1 MASRKKFQGTGTALV
16 TPFTRD
22 GKIDEPTLRKLV
34 EFQIKG
40 GVEAIVPAGTTGESP
55 TLEEDEHRRLI
66 EIVVDQARNRVKII
80 AGAGSNSTAH
90 TIRLS
95 KQAKKSGA
103 DMLLLVGPYYNKPT
117 QEGYYQHYKAIAEA
131 VDLPFIVYNVPTRTS
146 GNIEPSTL
154 IRIAEEIPTAAGV
167 KEASGSMPQI
177 MEIARN
183 KPERFSLLSG
193 DDVYTFPLMAVG
205 GEGVISVISN
215 EVPRLFSDMVRY
227 CLKNNFTK
235 ALTIHNTLFPLMQA
249 NFFEAN
255 PIPVKAALAMMG
267 MIEETYRLP
276 LVKIGEKNREKL
288 TTVLRELKLV
298 KG

>member
-1 MASRKKFQGTGTALV
+1 MTTRKKFQGTGTALV

-22 GKIDEPTLRKLV
+22 GKLDEQTVRRLV

-40 GVEAIVPAGTTGESP
+40 GVEAIIPAGTTGESP

-66 EIVVDQARNRVKII
+66 EIVVDQNRKRVKII
-80 AGAGSNSTAH
+80 AGAGTNSTAH
-90 TIRLS
+90 SIRLS
-95 KQAKKSGA
+95 KQAKEAGA
-103 DMLLLVGPYYNKPT
+103 DMLLLVGPYYNKPS
-117 QEGYYQHYKAIAEA
+117 QEGYYQHFRTIAEA

-154 IRIAEEIPTAAGV
+154 LRIAKDIPTAAGV

-183 KPERFSLLSG
+183 KPEGFSLLSG
-193 DDVYTFPLMAVG
+193 DDVFTLPLMAVG

-215 EVPRLFSDMVRY
+215 EVPKIFSEMVRY
-227 CLKNNFTK
+227 CLKNNYKK
-235 ALTIHNTLFPLMQA
+235 AVAIHNKLLPLMQA

-255 PIPVKAALAMMG
+255 PMPVKAALAMMG
-267 MIEETYRLP
+267 MIEEVYRLP
-276 LVKIGEKNREKL
+276 LVKIGDANRQKL
-288 TTVLRELKLV
+288 LAVLRELKLL

>member
-1 MASRKKFQGTGTALV
+1 MATRKKFQGTGTALV

-22 GKIDEPTLRKLV
+22 GKLDEQTVRRLV

-40 GVEAIVPAGTTGESP
+40 GVEAIIPAGTTGESP

-66 EIVVDQARNRVKII
+66 EIVVDQNRKRVKII
-80 AGAGSNSTAH
+80 AGAGTNSTAH
-90 TIRLS
+90 SIRLS
-95 KQAKKSGA
+95 KQAKEAGA
-103 DMLLLVGPYYNKPT
+103 DILLLVGPYYNKPS
-117 QEGYYQHYKAIAEA
+117 QEGYYQHFRTIAEA

-154 IRIAEEIPTAAGV
+154 LRIAKDIPTAAGV

-183 KPERFSLLSG
+183 KPEGFSLLSG
-193 DDVYTFPLMAVG
+193 DDVFTLPLMAVG
-205 GEGVISVISN
+205 GDGVISVISN
-215 EVPRLFSDMVRY
+215 EVPKIFSEMVRY
-227 CLKNNFTK
+227 CLKNNYKK
-235 ALTIHNTLFPLMQA
+235 AVAIHNKLLPLMQA

-255 PIPVKAALAMMG
+255 PMPVKAALAMMG
-267 MIEETYRLP
+267 MIEEVYRLP
-276 LVKIGEKNREKL
+276 LVKIGDANRQKL
-288 TTVLRELKLV
+288 LAVLRELKLL

>member
-1 MASRKKFQGTGTALV
+1 MASRKRFQGTGTALV
-16 TPFTRD
+16 TPFTRE
-22 GKIDEPTLRKLV
+22 GKLDEQAVRNLV

-40 GVEAIVPAGTTGESP
+40 GVEAIIPSGTTGESP
-55 TLEEDEHRRLI
+55 TLEEEEHRRLI
-66 EIVVDQARNRVKII
+66 EIVVEQARNRVKII
-80 AGAGSNSTAH
+80 AGAGTNSTAH
-90 TIRLS
+90 SIKLS
-95 KQAKKSGA
+95 KQAKEAGA

-117 QEGYYQHYKAIAEA
+117 QEGYYQHFKAIAEA

-154 IRIAEEIPTAAGV
+154 LKIAEEIPGAAGV

-183 KPERFSLLSG
+183 KPENFSLLSG
-193 DDVYTFPLMAVG
+193 DDVYTLPLMAVG
-205 GEGVISVISN
+205 GDGVISVVSN
-215 EVPRLFSDMVRY
+215 EVPGLFSDMVRH
-227 CLKNNFTK
+227 CLKNNYIK
-235 ALTIHNTLFPLMQA
+235 AVAIHNKLFPLMQA

-267 MIEETYRLP
+267 KVEEVYRLP
-276 LVKIGEKNREKL
+276 MVKISEKNRERL
-288 TTVLRELKLV
+288 LAVLRELKLV